1 MSRYTSTFESEDE
14 VIKDSTR
21 SEVEKER
28 KQKLEDY
35 RQYRKRKELE
45 HNQERELRK
54 QLRDGA
60 MTDDEDEYDM
70 QEVEFTEEFD
80 FTKETFD

>member
-1 MSRYTSTFESEDE
+1 MRYTGQFEKDDE
-14 VIKDSTR
+14 KIKDSTEG
-21 SEVEKER
+21 EVEKER
-28 KQKLEDY
+28 KRKLELY

-60 MTDDEDEYDM
+60 MTDDEDEYDLE
-70 QEVEFTEEFD
+70 EVEFTEEFD
-80 FTKETFD
+80 FIKETFD